1 MIPEKGLSFD
11 ASEVLDFIKTRLK
24 DSTLSISLDELLIST
39 DLIEAGVE
47 SIKLLMLLVEIE
59 QEFGVSIT
67 VESLEKSGNRF
78 SVNSII
84 STSQS

>member
-1 MIPEKGLSFD
+1 MIPEKGLSLD
-11 ASEVLDFIKTRLK
+11 ASEVLDFIKSRLR
-24 DSTLSISLDELLIST
+24 DSALSISLDELLVST

-67 VESLEKSGNRF
+67 IESLEASGNQL

-84 STSQS
+84 CTDQ

>member
-1 MIPEKGLSFD
+1 MIPEKGLSCD
-11 ASEVLDFIKTRLK
+11 ASEVLDFIKSKLK
-24 DSTLSISLDELLIST
+24 DSTLSIGLDELLVST

-59 QEFGVSIT
+59 QEFGVCIT
-67 VESLEKSGNRF
+67 LESLEASGNQF
-78 SVNSII
+78 SVNSIL